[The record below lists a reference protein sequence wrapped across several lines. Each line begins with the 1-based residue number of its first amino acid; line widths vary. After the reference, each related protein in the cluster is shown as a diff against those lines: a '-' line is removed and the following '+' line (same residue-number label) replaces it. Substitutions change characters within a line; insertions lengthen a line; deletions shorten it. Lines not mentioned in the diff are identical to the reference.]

1 MKTDFVM
8 SDASDTPPADDRVL
22 REARD
27 WVVRLSSGRAS
38 VSDGESFRRWCAQ
51 SPAHARAFADCRRV
65 WQGMGQAVD
74 GEAAG
79 ATVHRL
85 PGREATTEQPGMFS
99 RRAFLGG
106 AVAASAAGWVALSS
120 PLDVWTRIGRRSA
133 DLWTGTGEQREVVL
147 PNAVTVQLNTRT
159 SIDLDR
165 RADQVTGLV
174 LNEGETE
181 ITTAQASGTPFTVTA
196 RNGLIEAR
204 RARFNV
210 RYTDNRVRVTC
221 LDGEVA
227 VRHQRQQVQ
236 LRPSQQVAYNTA
248 QLSSVQTV
256 DPERVVAW
264 RQRML
269 VFDGMP
275 LAQVVDEVNRYR
287 PGQIVLINEQL
298 GRVPVQAY
306 LSLDKL
312 EDFAAL
318 VREVRGATVRTLPG
332 GVLLI
337 S

>member
-1 MKTDFVM
+1 MTDPR
-8 SDASDTPPADDRVL
+8 DAPSADDRVL

-27 WVVRLSSGRAS
+27 WVVRLSSGHAS
-38 VSDGESFRRWCAQ
+38 VAEGAAFRRWCEQ

-65 WQGMGQAVD
+65 WQGMGQA
-74 GEAAG
+74 AAAEPVG
-79 ATVHRL
+79 ATVHPLPRRRDPE
-85 PGREATTEQPGMFS
+85 PGRAMFS

-106 AVAASAAGWVALSS
+106 AAAASVAGWMALRS
-120 PLDVWTRIGRRSA
+120 PLDMWTRVGRRSA

-159 SIDLDR
+159 SIDLDQN
-165 RADQVTGLV
+165 ANQVTGLV

-181 ITTAQASGTPFTVTA
+181 ITTVHSSATPFTVSA
-196 RNGLIEAR
+196 RNGRIEAR

-210 RYTDNRVRVTC
+210 RYTDERVRVTC

-227 VRHQRQQVQ
+227 VHHQHHHVQ
-236 LRPSQQVAYNTA
+236 LRPSQQVAYNAA

-269 VFDGMP
+269 VFDGTP

-287 PGQIVLINEQL
+287 PGQIILMNEQL

-312 EDFAAL
+312 ENFAAL
-318 VREVRGATVRTLPG
+318 VREVRGATVRALPG